1 METKDLSKFEE
12 TCEKIIYA
20 IGKEY
25 FDNVDMSIRSGTVK
39 KEEIVSLFESR
50 SLDLKKKL

>member
-1 METKDLSKFEE
+1 LETKDLSKFEE

-25 FDNVDMSIRSGTVK
+25 FDNVDMSIRAGTVK
-39 KEEIVSLFESR
+39 
-50 SLDLKKKL
+50 